1 MNCEPFSTLIM
12 KYMDGEINDVEH
24 GQLKHHL
31 SECNVC
37 NKEFTELKNVM
48 DVLDNKDVIEPPSD
62 FEKTVMQKIELL
74 DIYNKKLKE
83 KKLMALYFIWSMA
96 FTILAVLA
104 AVLFRDNILGFM
116 LSAGVPIA
124 VSYTIYSVLTSIGS
138 FIELAV
144 SLITYLKSALNDFY
158 YLLVGLVAITF
169 MSKFH
174 EISLLHRRD
183 TKAASVA
190 KSNKN

>member
-116 LSAGVPIA
+116 LSTGVPIT